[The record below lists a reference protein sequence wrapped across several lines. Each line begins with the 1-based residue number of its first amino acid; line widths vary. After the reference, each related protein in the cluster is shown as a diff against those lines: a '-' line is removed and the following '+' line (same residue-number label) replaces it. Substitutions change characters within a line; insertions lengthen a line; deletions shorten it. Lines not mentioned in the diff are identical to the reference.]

1 MNKLID
7 APCES
12 NNNTIAEEHV
22 SSENIYFDIV
32 FAVDD
37 EVDIQSTLLS
47 KPSNKFSLFKK

>member
-12 NNNTIAEEHV
+12 NTNAIAEEHV

-32 FAVDD
+32 FVVDD
-37 EVDIQSTLLS
+37 EVGIQSTLLS